1 MQKAL
6 RNQEKIN
13 VVIFN
18 NKAYWVKDTVLFS
31 SPLDNS
37 GYINSKDAEPVDV
50 FAMSE
55 KDTKELLKIIDSLNS

>member
-6 RNQEKIN
+6 RDQQKIS

-18 NKAYWVKDTVLFS
+18 NMAYWIKDTVLFS

-37 GYINSKDAEPVDV
+37 GYIKSEDAKPVDV
-50 FAMSE
+50 FSMSE
-55 KDTKELLKIIDSLNS
+55 KDTEELLKIIDSLNS